1 MAINK
6 IAVIGAGLMGS
17 GIAAHIANAGHDVVL
32 LDIVPKN
39 AGRGAKKRSALALG
53 AVERLLKSQ
62 PAAFMEKRNAKRVT
76 CGNIDD
82 DLTLLADADWII
94 EAVIEKHDIKQMIY
108 RMINGARKAGSIVS
122 SNTSTIPCRD
132 LIDGMDEKFQS
143 DFLITHFFN
152 PPRYMRLLE
161 IVAGSKTNP
170 QAIATIRE
178 FADVKLGKGVV
189 DCKDTPG
196 FIANRIGTFW
206 IQAAVVEAFKGN
218 VTVEQADAAIGR
230 ALGIPKTGIFGL
242 MDLVGI
248 DLMPLVG
255 KSLYDAVPSD
265 DAYRGLYSEPE
276 LILKMIAEGS
286 IGRKGKGGFY
296 RLNKESGKPVKEVID
311 LATGAYSAATRLIP
325 DSVRAAKNYPRA
337 LFNHGDA
344 SSAFAWQV
352 MSATLCYSADLI
364 PEIADTVLAADDAM
378 KLGYAWKN
386 GPFELID
393 KIGADWLVER
403 LTAEG
408 REIPALLRLASEKG
422 GFYRTEQGRLQY
434 LGIDGVYVTIER
446 APGVLLLSDVKRAG
460 KPIKHNASASLWDIG
475 DGVACLEFHSKMNAI
490 DPETLDMIGKSIAA
504 VGKNYK
510 ALVLHNEGSNYSVGV
525 NLGLALFAI
534 NVGAWPMME
543 DMVKQGQDTFKALKF
558 APFPVVGA
566 PLGMALGGGC
576 ESLLHCDAVQAHA
589 ESYIGLV
596 EVGVGIIPGWGGC
609 KELLV
614 RNLTNKRGGI
624 LSGGAMP
631 VISKLFQ
638 TIGLAQVSRSA
649 AQAFTYGYLRDGDRV
664 TANRDRLL
672 ADAKARALEL
682 VENYKAPEPQEIKL
696 PGKTAR
702 IALMMAVRGLAK
714 TRKATPHDL
723 TVVDQ
728 LGIVLTGGKTDST
741 DAVSEDDL
749 STLERNALM
758 TLVKNPLTIARM
770 EHMLETG
777 KPLRN

>member
-248 DLMPLVG
+248 DLMPLVS

-325 DSVRAAKNYPRA
+325 DSVRAAKNSPRA

>member
-6 IAVIGAGLMGS
+6 VAVIGAGLMGS
-17 GIAAHIANAGHDVVL
+17 GIAAHVANAGYDVVL
-32 LDIVPKN
+32 LDIVPKD
-39 AGRGAKKRSALALG
+39 AGKGVKKRSALALG
-53 AVERLLKSQ
+53 AVEYLLKSH
-62 PAAFMEKRNAKRVT
+62 PAAFMEKRNAKHVT
-76 CGNIDD
+76 CGNIED

-94 EAVIEKHDIKQMIY
+94 EAVIEKRDIKQSVY
-108 RMINGARKAGSIVS
+108 RMIDSVRKAGSIVS

-132 LIDGMDEKFQS
+132 LMNGMNEKFQS

-161 IVAGSKTNP
+161 IVAGAKTNP
-170 QAIATIRE
+170 QAIVTIRE

-218 VTVEQADAAIGR
+218 VTVEQADVAIGR

-248 DLMPLVG
+248 DLMPLVS
-255 KSLYDAVPSD
+255 KSLYDAVPLN
-265 DAYRGLYSEPE
+265 DAYRGLYNEPE

-311 LATGAYSAATRLIP
+311 LTTGAYSTAKRPTP
-325 DSVRAAKNYPRA
+325 DSVRAAKNSPRT
-337 LFNHGDA
+337 LFEHGDA

-352 MSATLCYSADLI
+352 MSATLCYASNLI

-378 KLGYAWKN
+378 KLGYAWRY

-393 KIGADWLVER
+393 KIGANWLVER
-403 LTAEG
+403 LTAED
-408 REIPALLRLASEKG
+408 REVPALLRLAAEKD

-446 APGVLLLSDVKRAG
+446 ASGVLLLSDIKRAS
-460 KPIKHNASASLWDIG
+460 KPIQRNGSASLWDIG

-490 DPETLDMIGKSIAA
+490 DPETLAMIGKSIST
-504 VGKNYK
+504 VGKDYK

-534 NVGAWPMME
+534 NVGAWSMME

-566 PLGMALGGGC
+566 PSGMALGGGC

-609 KELLV
+609 KELLI
-614 RNLTNKRGGI
+614 RNLANKRGGI
-624 LSGGAMP
+624 LGGGAMP

-649 AQAFTYGYLRDGDRV
+649 AQAYTYGYLRDGDRV

-672 ADAKARALEL
+672 ADAKACALKL
-682 VENYKAPEPQEIKL
+682 AENYQAPEPQEIKL

-702 IALMMAVRGLAK
+702 VALMMAVRGLAK

-758 TLVKNPLTIARM
+758 TLAKNPLTIARM

>member
-1 MAINK
+1 MTINK
-6 IAVIGAGLMGS
+6 VAVIGAGLMGG
-17 GIAAHIANAGHDVVL
+17 GIAAHVANAGVDVIL
-32 LDIVPKN
+32 LDIVPK
-39 AGRGAKKRSALALG
+39 GAKKRSELALN
-53 AVERLLKSQ
+53 AVERMLKTE
-62 PAAFMEKRNAKRVT
+62 PAPFMEKRNAKRIT
-76 CGNIDD
+76 CGNIED
-82 DLTLLADADWII
+82 DLALLAEADWIV
-94 EAVIEKHDIKQMIY
+94 EAVIEKLDIKQTIY
-108 RMINGARKAGSIVS
+108 RQIDSVRKPGSIVS
-122 SNTSTIPCRD
+122 SNTSTIPCAD
-132 LIDGMDEKFQS
+132 LMNGMDESFQR

-161 IVAGSKTNP
+161 IVSGEKTRDE
-170 QAIATIRE
+170 AVATVSE
-178 FADVKLGKGVV
+178 FADHRLGKGVV

-206 IQAAVVEAFKGN
+206 IQAAVVEAFKGG

-230 ALGIPKTGIFGL
+230 AIGIPKTGIFGL

-248 DLMPLVG
+248 DLMPLVS
-255 KSLYDAVPSD
+255 KSLYDAVPEND
-265 DAYRGLYSEPE
+265 TYRTLYGEPE

-311 LATGAYSAATRLIP
+311 LTTGAYSAALRQTP
-325 DSVRAAKNYPRA
+325 DSVRTAGSSPRA
-337 LFNHGDA
+337 LFEHGDA
-344 SSAFAWQV
+344 ASDFAWQV
-352 MSATLCYSADLI
+352 MSSTLVYTADLI
-364 PEIADTVLAADDAM
+364 PEIADTVVAIDDAM
-378 KLGYAWKN
+378 KLGYAWKS

-393 KIGADWLVER
+393 KIGAEWFAER
-403 LTAEG
+403 LAAEG
-408 REIPALLRLASEKG
+408 RAVPEFVRLAAENG
-422 GFYRTEQGRLQY
+422 GFYRVDQGRLQY
-434 LGIDGVYVTIER
+434 LTADGAYVPIER

-460 KPIKHNASASLWDIG
+460 KPILRNGSASLWDIG

-490 DPETLDMIGKSIAA
+490 DPDTLGMIGKSVAT
-504 VGKNYK
+504 VSKDFK

-534 NVGAWPMME
+534 NLAAWPMME
-543 DMVKQGQDTFKALKF
+543 DMVKQGQDAFKALKF

-566 PLGMALGGGC
+566 PSGMALGGGC

-589 ESYIGLV
+589 ETYIGLV
-596 EVGVGIIPGWGGC
+596 EVGVGLIPGWGGC
-609 KELLV
+609 KEMLV
-614 RNLTNKRGGI
+614 RGLADKRGGI

-631 VISKLFQ
+631 TISKLFQ
-638 TIGLAQVSRSA
+638 TIGLAKVSRSA
-649 AQAFTYGYLRDGDRV
+649 AQAFEHGYLREGDNI
-664 TANRDRLL
+664 TFNRDRLL

-682 VENYKAPEPQEIKL
+682 AVDYHAPEPKEIKL
-696 PGKTAR
+696 PGKSAR
-702 IALMMAVRGLAK
+702 VALMMAVRGLAK

-728 LGIVLTGGKTDST
+728 LGLVLTGGKTDTT

-749 STLERNALM
+749 STLERQALT
-758 TLVKNPLTIARM
+758 TLARNPLTLARM

>member
-132 LIDGMDEKFQS
+132 LIDGMDENFQS

-248 DLMPLVG
+248 DLMPLVS

-566 PLGMALGGGC
+566 PSGMALGGGC

-723 TVVDQ
+723 TVVNQ

>member
-6 IAVIGAGLMGS
+6 VAVIGAGLMGS
-17 GIAAHIANAGHDVVL
+17 GIAAHVANAGHDVVL
-32 LDIVPKN
+32 LDIVPKD

-76 CGNIDD
+76 CGNIED
-82 DLTLLADADWII
+82 DLALLADADWII
-94 EAVIEKHDIKQMIY
+94 EAVIEKRNIKQTIY
-108 RMINGARKAGSIVS
+108 RIINGVRKAGSIVS

-132 LIDGMDEKFQS
+132 LMDGMDEKFQS
-143 DFLITHFFN
+143 DFLVTHFFN

-161 IVAGSKTNP
+161 IVAGAKTNP

-248 DLMPLVG
+248 DLMPLVS
-255 KSLYDAVPSD
+255 KSLYDAVPPD
-265 DAYRGLYSEPE
+265 DAYRGLYGEPE

-311 LATGAYSAATRLIP
+311 LATGAYSTAKRPTP
-325 DSVRAAKNYPRA
+325 DSVRASKGSPRA
-337 LFNHGDA
+337 LFEHGDA

-352 MSATLCYSADLI
+352 MSATLCYAADLI
-364 PEIADTVLAADDAM
+364 PEIADTALAADDAM

-403 LTAEG
+403 LTAED
-408 REIPALLRLASEKG
+408 REVPALLRLAAEMG
-422 GFYRTEQGRLQY
+422 GFYRTEQGRLQQ
-434 LGIDGVYVTIER
+434 LGTDGVYVTIER
-446 APGVLLLSDVKRAG
+446 APGVLLLSDIKRAG
-460 KPIKHNASASLWDIG
+460 KPILRNGSASLWDIG

-490 DPETLDMIGKSIAA
+490 DPETLAMIRKSIAT
-504 VGKNYK
+504 VGKDYK

-566 PLGMALGGGC
+566 PSGMALGGGC

>member
-132 LIDGMDEKFQS
+132 LIDGMDENFQS

-325 DSVRAAKNYPRA
+325 DSVRAAKNSPRA

-566 PLGMALGGGC
+566 PSGMALGGGC

>member
-1 MAINK
+1 MTINK
-6 IAVIGAGLMGS
+6 VAVIGAGLMGG
-17 GIAAHIANAGHDVVL
+17 GIAAHVANAGVDVIL
-32 LDIVPKN
+32 LDIVPK
-39 AGRGAKKRSALALG
+39 GAKKRSELALN
-53 AVERLLKSQ
+53 AVERMLKTE
-62 PAAFMEKRNAKRVT
+62 PAPFMEKRNAKRIT
-76 CGNIDD
+76 CGNIED
-82 DLTLLADADWII
+82 DLAPLAEADWIV
-94 EAVIEKHDIKQMIY
+94 EAVIEKLDIKQTIY
-108 RMINGARKAGSIVS
+108 RQIDSVRKPGSIVS
-122 SNTSTIPCRD
+122 SNTSTIPCAD
-132 LIDGMDEKFQS
+132 LMNGMDESFQR

-161 IVAGSKTNP
+161 IVSGEKTRDE
-170 QAIATIRE
+170 AVATVSE
-178 FADVKLGKGVV
+178 FADHRLGKGVV

-206 IQAAVVEAFKGN
+206 IQAAVVEAFKGG

-230 ALGIPKTGIFGL
+230 AIGIPKTGIFGL

-248 DLMPLVG
+248 DLMPLVS
-255 KSLYDAVPSD
+255 KSLYDAVPEND
-265 DAYRGLYSEPE
+265 TYRTLYGEPE

-311 LATGAYSAATRLIP
+311 LTTGAYSAALRQTP
-325 DSVRAAKNYPRA
+325 DSVRTAGSSPRA
-337 LFNHGDA
+337 LFEHGDA
-344 SSAFAWQV
+344 ASDFAWQV
-352 MSATLCYSADLI
+352 MSSTLVYTADLI
-364 PEIADTVLAADDAM
+364 PEIADTVVAIDDAM
-378 KLGYAWKN
+378 KLGYAWKS

-393 KIGADWLVER
+393 KIGAEWFAER
-403 LTAEG
+403 LAAEG
-408 REIPALLRLASEKG
+408 RAVPEFVRLAAENG
-422 GFYRTEQGRLQY
+422 GFYRVDQGRLQY
-434 LGIDGVYVTIER
+434 LTADGAYVPNER

-460 KPIKHNASASLWDIG
+460 KPILRNGSASLWDIG

-490 DPETLDMIGKSIAA
+490 DPDTLGMIGKSVAT
-504 VGKNYK
+504 VSKDFK

-534 NVGAWPMME
+534 NLAAWPMME
-543 DMVKQGQDTFKALKF
+543 DMVKQGQDAFKALKF

-566 PLGMALGGGC
+566 PSGMALGGGC

-589 ESYIGLV
+589 ETYIGLV
-596 EVGVGIIPGWGGC
+596 EVGVGLIPGWGGC
-609 KELLV
+609 KEMLV
-614 RNLTNKRGGI
+614 RGLADKRGGI

-631 VISKLFQ
+631 TISKLFQ
-638 TIGLAQVSRSA
+638 TIGLAKVSRSA
-649 AQAFTYGYLRDGDRV
+649 AQAFEHGYLRDGDNI
-664 TANRDRLL
+664 TFNRDRLL

-682 VENYKAPEPQEIKL
+682 AVDYHAPEPKEIKL
-696 PGKTAR
+696 PGKSAR
-702 IALMMAVRGLAK
+702 VALMMAVRGLAK

-728 LGIVLTGGKTDST
+728 LGLVLTGGKTDTT

-749 STLERNALM
+749 STLERQALT
-758 TLVKNPLTIARM
+758 TLARNPLTLARM

>member
-132 LIDGMDEKFQS
+132 LIDGMDENFQS

-248 DLMPLVG
+248 DLMPLVS

-566 PLGMALGGGC
+566 PSGMALGGGC

>member
-566 PLGMALGGGC
+566 PSGMALGGGC